1 MALKAKIVSFAAALL
16 LRCFCCS
23 VHAFEVPE
31 SFLKLVAESRVEFS
45 YSFIATQGKKVF
57 SGKGSVTYQD
67 KAYKM
72 ENELYKVYNDCTVMC
87 SVNEADREIVVEPG
101 VSVDYLSHPEY
112 LLDFFGKK
120 AKGADITPHF
130 SSGGRLTG
138 VDAELKDGSTFSLR
152 IPEMEFGPKGDL
164 SDFSFDLSAVDNS
177 YVVTDLR

>member
-1 MALKAKIVSFAAALL
+1 MAEKAKIVSLAAVLL
-16 LRCFCCS
+16 LHCFCCS

-67 KAYKM
+67 KAYKL

-130 SSGGRLTG
+130 SSEGRLTG